1 MSSFNPAGL
10 ETDRL
15 LAPVQ
20 MDAAARRNQAIQHMG
35 TASLQAAGAIND
47 ARFRAADLSLRTA
60 QVQQQAIESDAR
72 IASFQQEQELNTY
85 KLQQMMALDQA
96 GMSRH
101 QVEQSALTT
110 KMLGLQVKEAESKA
124 KMFDATFEGSVE
136 NVRME
141 NARLSNM
148 LWESPEEAY
157 AAGMGKSPDGRWIK
171 VPKEENERQQAAYV
185 KSKRDQRI
193 GTGARSVESLSL
205 QLDRLADFVM
215 SDEFINLAPEVQE
228 IIRGN
233 LETMARQQQEALGT
247 PKPQPQQPGND
258 SGNKPSRRTVQTN
271 MPKEAFDAIANGAMQ
286 APEWAA
292 SPVWTRIGQDQVS
305 RQRMSQGIAAYAGL
319 IAATQGEGG
328 QSALQITVENAPS
341 VVMSLAEKSPDMM
354 AILLAVA
361 GDDDDAIRMK
371 VETLF
376 PNAKKQQITMAMQN
390 MRAYLDHYK
399 GK

>member
-20 MDAAARRNQAIQHMG
+20 MDAAARRNQAIQYMG

-60 QVQQQAIESDAR
+60 HVQQQAIESDAR

-110 KMLGLQVKEAESKA
+110 KILGLQVKEAESKA

-148 LWESPEEAY
+148 LWENPEEAY
-157 AAGMGKSPDGRWIK
+157 AAGMGKSPDGRWVK
-171 VPKEENERQQAAYV
+171 VPEEENKRQQAAYV

-193 GTGARSVESLSL
+193 GTGARSGDSLSL
-205 QLDRLADFVM
+205 QIDRLADFVS
-215 SDEFINLAPEVQE
+215 SDEFINLSPNVREMVL
-228 IIRGN
+228 GN
-233 LETMARQQQEALGT
+233 LETMVRQQQEALGA
-247 PKPQPQQPGND
+247 PKQQQQSGDD

-286 APEWAA
+286 APEWSA

-328 QSALQITVENAPS
+328 QSALQITTENAPS

-376 PNAKKQQITMAMQN
+376 PNAKRQQITQAMQN